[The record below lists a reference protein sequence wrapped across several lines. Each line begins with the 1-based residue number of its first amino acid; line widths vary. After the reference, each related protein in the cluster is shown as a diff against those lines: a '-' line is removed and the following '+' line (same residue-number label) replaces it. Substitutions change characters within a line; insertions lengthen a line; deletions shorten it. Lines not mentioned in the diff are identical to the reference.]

1 MNLVT
6 QIEQNRIVAILRK
19 VPLEKAE
26 KTAGAL
32 VAGGIRLLE
41 ITFDQKA
48 ETPENTLRSIELA
61 AKRFP
66 EIAVGAGTVMTT
78 EQARLAKEAGTSFIL
93 APNTNVAVIQKAKEL
108 GLGAV
113 PGAMTPTE
121 IAAAYE
127 AGADV
132 VKLFPAGDLGIGYL
146 KAVRAPIN
154 HIPLIAVGG
163 VDHKNLADFIR
174 AGAIGAGIG
183 SNIVNNQLIAEDR
196 FDELTKLAR
205 LYMEA
210 CKGL

>member
-1 MNLVT
+1 MDLVR
-6 QIEQNRIVAILRK
+6 QIEENRIVAILRK
-19 VPLEKAE
+19 VPLAKAE
-26 KTAGAL
+26 KTAEAL

-66 EIAVGAGTVMTT
+66 EIAVGAGTVMTP
-78 EQARLAKEAGTSFIL
+78 EQARLAKEAGASFIL

>member
-26 KTAGAL
+26 KTAAAL
-32 VAGGIRLLE
+32 VDGGIRLLE

-78 EQARLAKEAGTSFIL
+78 EQARLAKEAGASFIL
-93 APNTNVAVIQKAKEL
+93 APNTNVAVIQKAKGL

-146 KAVRAPIN
+146 KAIRAPIN

>member
-78 EQARLAKEAGTSFIL
+78 EQARLAKEAGASFIL